1 MQERISEST
10 IPEETQEEI
19 KELISVCMLLPRVD
33 RAVILANANVLRVRN
48 DIEKSKMKKDGM
60 KGI

>member
-48 DIEKSKMKKDGM
+48 DIEKSKM
-60 KGI
+60 